1 MKRNII
7 TNMIIGFMVL
17 CCLSTV
23 YAADATVGIDMNSA
37 YVWRGITFNDGFVL
51 QPSIDVANG
60 GFGLNVWGN
69 IDVGDY
75 DDALDTGEF
84 SEVDITLSYA
94 FDTDPV
100 GVTIGYIEYIFPITE
115 AAADT
120 AEEDLCLGT
129 RELFVSFGMDIVG
142 ALSGGLDIYYDIDE
156 FKDIYTNLSL
166 AYSASLS
173 DKTSLD
179 LGAAMGYYFF
189 DDDDADDGLFD
200 YALSAGLGYAVSDSL
215 SIGAS
220 INYVDSFDED
230 RLETDT
236 NFFGGVSIAYGF

>member
-1 MKRNII
+1 MKKSIM
-7 TNMIIGFMVL
+7 TKMIIGFMVL
-17 CCLSTV
+17 LGAGSV
-23 YAADATVGIDMNSA
+23 YAADATVGIDLNSA
-37 YVWRGITFNDGFVL
+37 YVWRGITFNDGFVI
-51 QPSIDVANG
+51 QPSIDVAQG

-69 IDVGDY
+69 IDASDY
-75 DDALDTGEF
+75 DDSLETGEF

-100 GVTIGYIEYIFPITE
+100 GVSIGYIEYLFPTTE
-115 AAADT
+115 MGGS
-120 AEEDLCLGT
+120 EGT
-129 RELFVSFGMDIVG
+129 RELFVSLGMDIVG
-142 ALSGGLDIYYDIDE
+142 SFSGGLDIYYDIDE

-166 AYSASLS
+166 AYSASLN

-189 DDDDADDGLFD
+189 DDDEADDGLFD
-200 YALSAGLGYAVSDSL
+200 YTLSAGLSYAVSDRL
-215 SIGAS
+215 NIGAS

-236 NFFGGVSIAYGF
+236 NFFGGVSVAYGF